1 MKGARRHGSEVKSS
15 DFSNRGKKFNSQSP
29 HGDSQP
35 STVLVLEDS
44 TSGLCGHFT
53 YTVER
58 YMQAKHPHTLNKN
71 KS

>member
-1 MKGARRHGSEVKSS
+1 MAQRLRALTSLTGE
-15 DFSNRGKKFNSQSP
+15 KKFNSQSP

-35 STVLVLEDS
+35 STALVIEDS

-58 YMQAKHPHTLNKN
+58 YKAKHPDT
-71 KS
+71 